1 MWAFSWSLRS
11 FFSSASRGAHHL
23 ERTCAETS
31 CGSVVVWLRACA
43 SNGQLLGAVV
53 FQALPTAD
61 KQERKNKA
69 GLQSFTPLDLK
80 IAGAFAQLLTQDVY
94 IYIIYLHILA

>member
-1 MWAFSWSLRS
+1 M
-11 FFSSASRGAHHL
+11 
-23 ERTCAETS
+23 
-31 CGSVVVWLRACA
+31 VVWLRACA